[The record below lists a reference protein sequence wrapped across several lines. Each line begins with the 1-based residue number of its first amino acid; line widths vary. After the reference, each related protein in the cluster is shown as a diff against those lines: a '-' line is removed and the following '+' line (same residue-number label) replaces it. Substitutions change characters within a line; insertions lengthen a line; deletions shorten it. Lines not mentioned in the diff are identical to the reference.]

1 MAIYK
6 YEARNVEGVSI
17 SGTLE
22 AQAKSEVVNSL
33 RQRGYF
39 PTKIFIEDKSK
50 DINIELFN
58 KVTLKDL
65 SLFCRQF
72 AFVVQSGTPMLR
84 AVELSMQ
91 QTENKKLKE
100 ILGRVYDQVQ
110 KGRSLSDAFKF
121 EEEIPDLMV
130 NMIAAGE
137 ASGRLEYIMN
147 ELSEY
152 YRKQYKQ
159 KQKVNQA
166 TMYPKIIVV
175 FTVVV
180 VGFLLIK
187 VVPDFVQNLS
197 GMGGELPIFTKIL
210 MAVGEFA
217 KKTWIFFLI
226 AGLLAYGYKVFFL
239 NKDESYKIKSGKR
252 SLEGRVFGRINRQLV
267 AGRFANTFAILTSSG
282 LGVIQAL
289 EISGQV
295 LENAYIEKK
304 LNEAKEDVKKGHA
317 IGKTIEDL
325 NIFPSMLTQMIT
337 VGEETGAL
345 EDILVKTSEFYD
357 GEVEAAIE
365 KMTTM
370 IEPILIMVLAVVV
383 LFIVMALLLPMFNMM
398 DAVKGM

>member
-6 YEARNVEGVSI
+6 YEARNVEGVAI

-152 YRKQYKQ
+152 YKKQYKQ
-159 KQKVNQA
+159 KQKVSQA

-175 FTVVV
+175 FTIMVVS
-180 VGFLLIK
+180 FLLVK

-197 GMGGELPIFTKIL
+197 GMGGDLPIFTKIL
-210 MAVGEFA
+210 MTVGEFA

-226 AGLLAYGYKVFFL
+226 GGLLAYGYKVFFL
-239 NKDESYKIKSGKR
+239 NKDENYRLKSGKR
-252 SLEGRVFGRINRQLV
+252 SLEGRIFGRINRQLV

-304 LNEAKEDVKKGHA
+304 LNEAKEDVKKGHP

-325 NIFPSMLTQMIT
+325 NIFPVMLTQMVT

-398 DAVKGM
+398 DAVQKM

>member
-6 YEARNVEGVSI
+6 YEARNVEGVAI

-159 KQKVNQA
+159 KQKVSQA

-187 VVPDFVQNLS
+187 VVPDFIQNLS
-197 GMGGELPIFTKIL
+197 GMGGDLPIFTKIL
-210 MAVGEFA
+210 VAVGEFA

-226 AGLLAYGYKVFFL
+226 VGLLAYGYKVFFL
-239 NKDESYKIKSGKR
+239 NKDEGYKIKSGKR

-304 LNEAKEDVKKGHA
+304 LNEAKEDVKKGHP

-325 NIFPSMLTQMIT
+325 NVFPSMLTQMIT

>member
-39 PTKIFIEDKSK
+39 PTKIYIEDKSK

-226 AGLLAYGYKVFFL
+226 VGLLVYGYKVFFL

-304 LNEAKEDVKKGHA
+304 LNEAKEDVKKGHP

-325 NIFPSMLTQMIT
+325 NVFPTMLTQMIT

-398 DAVKGM
+398 DAVRGM

>member
-1 MAIYK
+1 
-6 YEARNVEGVSI
+6 
-17 SGTLE
+17 
-22 AQAKSEVVNSL
+22 
-33 RQRGYF
+33 
-39 PTKIFIEDKSK
+39 
-50 DINIELFN
+50 
-58 KVTLKDL
+58 
-65 SLFCRQF
+65 
-72 AFVVQSGTPMLR
+72 MLR

-152 YRKQYKQ
+152 YKKQYKQ
-159 KQKVNQA
+159 KQKVSQA

-180 VGFLLIK
+180 VGFLLVK

-197 GMGGELPIFTKIL
+197 GMGGDLPIFTKVL
-210 MAVGEFA
+210 MTVGEIA

-226 AGLLAYGYKVFFL
+226 VGVLAYGYKVFFL
-239 NKDESYKIKSGKR
+239 NKDEGYKIKSGKR

-304 LNEAKEDVKKGHA
+304 LNEAKEDVKKGHP

-325 NIFPSMLTQMIT
+325 NVFPSMLTQMIT

-357 GEVEAAIE
+357 GEVEVAIE

>member
-6 YEARNVEGVSI
+6 YEARNVEGVAI

-121 EEEIPDLMV
+121 EEEIPGLMT

-152 YRKQYKQ
+152 YKKQYKQ
-159 KQKVNQA
+159 KQKVSQA
-166 TMYPKIIVV
+166 TMYPKIIIV
-175 FTVVV
+175 FTVAV
-180 VGFLLIK
+180 VGFLLVK

-217 KKTWIFFLI
+217 L
-226 AGLLAYGYKVFFL
+226 
-239 NKDESYKIKSGKR
+239 KSLK
-252 SLEGRVFGRINRQLV
+252 Q
-267 AGRFANTFAILTSSG
+267 
-282 LGVIQAL
+282 
-289 EISGQV
+289 
-295 LENAYIEKK
+295 
-304 LNEAKEDVKKGHA
+304 
-317 IGKTIEDL
+317 
-325 NIFPSMLTQMIT
+325 
-337 VGEETGAL
+337 
-345 EDILVKTSEFYD
+345 
-357 GEVEAAIE
+357 
-365 KMTTM
+365 
-370 IEPILIMVLAVVV
+370 
-383 LFIVMALLLPMFNMM
+383 
-398 DAVKGM
+398 

>member
-6 YEARNVEGVSI
+6 YEARNVEGVTI

-39 PTKIFIEDKSK
+39 PTRIFIEDKSK

-121 EEEIPDLMV
+121 EEEIPGLMT

-137 ASGRLEYIMN
+137 ASGRFEHIMN

-159 KQKVNQA
+159 KQKVSQA

-175 FTVVV
+175 FTIMVVS
-180 VGFLLIK
+180 FLLVK

-197 GMGGELPIFTKIL
+197 GMGGDLPIFTKIL
-210 MAVGEFA
+210 MTVGEFA

-226 AGLLAYGYKVFFL
+226 GGLLAYGYKVFFL
-239 NKDESYKIKSGKR
+239 NKDENYRVKSGKR
-252 SLEGRVFGRINRQLV
+252 SLEGRIFGRINRQLV

-304 LNEAKEDVKKGHA
+304 LNEAKEDVKKGHP

-325 NIFPSMLTQMIT
+325 NIFPVMLTQMVT

-357 GEVEAAIE
+357 GEVETAIE

-398 DAVKGM
+398 DAVQKM

>member
-6 YEARNVEGVSI
+6 YEARNVEGVTI

-39 PTKIFIEDKSK
+39 PTRIFIEDKSK

-121 EEEIPDLMV
+121 EEEIPGLMT

-137 ASGRLEYIMN
+137 ASGRLEHIMN

-159 KQKVNQA
+159 KQKVSQA

-175 FTVVV
+175 FTIMVVS
-180 VGFLLIK
+180 FLLVK

-197 GMGGELPIFTKIL
+197 GMGGDLPIFTKIL
-210 MAVGEFA
+210 MTVGEFA

-226 AGLLAYGYKVFFL
+226 GGLLAYGYKVFFL
-239 NKDESYKIKSGKR
+239 NKDENYRVKSGKR
-252 SLEGRVFGRINRQLV
+252 SLEGRIFGRINRQLV

-325 NIFPSMLTQMIT
+325 NVFPSMLTQMIT